1 MRSKSANDK
10 VHHSFKQIQI
20 GITAFATAEA
30 TEIESTMKKEDLN
43 FTIYCVGIVAESLGR
58 DARDVYRL
66 MQKGNIIMGY
76 IVPCFDVLHSFSRE
90 YIVDDLTQLMKK
102 KGLLAA

>member
-1 MRSKSANDK
+1 
-10 VHHSFKQIQI
+10 
-20 GITAFATAEA
+20 
-30 TEIESTMKKEDLN
+30 MKKDDLN

-58 DARDVYRL
+58 DEREIYQL

-90 YIVDDLTQLMKK
+90 YIIENLTQLMKK

>member
-1 MRSKSANDK
+1 MAVSPKIR
-10 VHHSFKQIQI
+10 
-20 GITAFATAEA
+20 TFAREKYLDNRKYYN
-30 TEIESTMKKEDLN
+30 TMKKEDLD
-43 FTIYCVGIVAESLGR
+43 FTIYCVGIMAESLGR

-90 YIVDDLTQLMKK
+90 YIIEDLTQLMKK

>member
-1 MRSKSANDK
+1 MK
-10 VHHSFKQIQI
+10 
-20 GITAFATAEA
+20 
-30 TEIESTMKKEDLN
+30 IEDMN
-43 FTIYCVGIVAESLGR
+43 FTIYCVGIMAERLGL

-66 MQKGNIIMGY
+66 MQKGDIIMGY

-90 YIVDDLTQLMKK
+90 YIIEDLTRLMKE

>member
-1 MRSKSANDK
+1 MPLL
-10 VHHSFKQIQI
+10 IQDRFTI
-20 GITAFATAEA
+20 ETK
-30 TEIESTMKKEDLN
+30 TEMNKEDLN

-58 DARDVYRL
+58 DARDVFHL

>member
-1 MRSKSANDK
+1 MAVSPEIR
-10 VHHSFKQIQI
+10 I
-20 GITAFATAEA
+20 FAREKYLDNRKYHN
-30 TEIESTMKKEDLN
+30 TMKKEDLN
-43 FTIYCVGIVAESLGR
+43 FTIYCVGIMAESLGR

-90 YIVDDLTQLMKK
+90 YIIEDLTQLMKK

>member
-1 MRSKSANDK
+1 MKND
-10 VHHSFKQIQI
+10 
-20 GITAFATAEA
+20 
-30 TEIESTMKKEDLN
+30 DLN
-43 FTIYCVGIVAESLGR
+43 FTIYCVGIMAESLGC

-66 MQKGNIIMGY
+66 MQKGDIIMGY

-90 YIVDDLTQLMKK
+90 YIIDDLTQLMKK

>member
-1 MRSKSANDK
+1 
-10 VHHSFKQIQI
+10 
-20 GITAFATAEA
+20 
-30 TEIESTMKKEDLN
+30 MKKEDLN

-58 DARDVYRL
+58 DARDIYRL
-66 MQKGNIIMGY
+66 MQQGNIIMGY

>member
-1 MRSKSANDK
+1 MEKCVILHGNNRKVAANDTK
-10 VHHSFKQIQI
+10 
-20 GITAFATAEA
+20 E
-30 TEIESTMKKEDLN
+30 MKKDDLN

-58 DARDVYRL
+58 DERDVYRL
-66 MQKGNIIMGY
+66 MLEGNIIMGY

-90 YIVDDLTQLMKK
+90 YIIEDLTQLMRK

>member
-1 MRSKSANDK
+1 MQGFKEFFQRSSKKLGYLLSNN
-10 VHHSFKQIQI
+10 
-20 GITAFATAEA
+20 
-30 TEIESTMKKEDLN
+30 MKKEDLN

-58 DARDVYRL
+58 AARDVYRL
-66 MQKGNIIMGY
+66 MQQGNIIMGY

-90 YIVDDLTQLMKK
+90 YIVEDLTQLMKK

>member
-1 MRSKSANDK
+1 MECLRRWIVFPSLYLYGNE
-10 VHHSFKQIQI
+10 
-20 GITAFATAEA
+20 G
-30 TEIESTMKKEDLN
+30 DLY
-43 FTIYCVGIVAESLGR
+43 ISLGVGIMAESLGR

-90 YIVDDLTQLMKK
+90 YIIEDLTRLMKN

>member
-1 MRSKSANDK
+1 MID
-10 VHHSFKQIQI
+10 VQP
-20 GITAFATAEA
+20 
-30 TEIESTMKKEDLN
+30 
-43 FTIYCVGIVAESLGR
+43 YR
-58 DARDVYRL
+58 DYAPAHIIHDYYRL

-90 YIVDDLTQLMKK
+90 YIIEDLTGLMRK